1 MNFINTLIDNYRDIL
16 LNTARIFSSVF
27 EIILSFIL
35 VNSFFESKLKKRT
48 DYIPFVT
55 LAGIV
60 ILLHEGFSCG
70 DTVKYATE
78 CIGLVAILFLFYK
91 GNVKMKILAS
101 GLFLLM
107 ITLSLSS
114 GSLIY
119 ELIEKRIEFT
129 EGAFESLLR
138 LSLSNLFMILFA
150 CLISIFAKKSPLYS
164 VELPLRTGLLI
175 VPAVTMI
182 TFAIFQYYIE
192 ISPPENRIV
201 RYIYLSCAG
210 LIFINVLVFLLF
222 RKLQNQLE
230 MKRENDILVS
240 QLRLQEASII
250 NLENS
255 YNRTR
260 AFRHDIKNHVLT
272 MNMLAEQGN
281 LDEIKAYLKEIS
293 GVIDESSY
301 VRISGISA
309 VDAILNEKL
318 YEAQAQNIT
327 TNYDV
332 INLDKNNINP
342 IDLCIILSNALDNA
356 IEANQKIEDMDSRYI
371 KLKIHGNETFSVI
384 SVANPTVE
392 TAVKTGTVSFATT
405 KTDKEN
411 HGFGLKS
418 IESAVKKYKGEMLC
432 KNEDGVFTIVI
443 RLNANNKDRKQ

>member
-1 MNFINTLIDNYRDIL
+1 MSFINTVIDNYRDIL

-27 EIILSFIL
+27 EILLSFIL
-35 VNSFFESKLKKRT
+35 VNSFFESKLKKRL
-48 DYIPFVT
+48 DYIPFVA
-55 LAGIV
+55 LAGIIIFLQEV
-60 ILLHEGFSCG
+60 ADCNSI
-70 DTVKYATE
+70 VKYAAE
-78 CIGLVAILFLFYK
+78 CVGLVAVLFFFYK
-91 GNVKMKILAS
+91 GNVRMKLLAS

-107 ITLSLSS
+107 ITLSISS
-114 GSLIY
+114 GGLIH
-119 ELIEKRIEFT
+119 ELVSKRIEFT
-129 EGAFESLLR
+129 EGAFETLLR
-138 LSLSNLFMILFA
+138 LSVSNLFMILFA
-150 CLISIFAKKSPLYS
+150 CLISIFAKKSPLYT
-164 VELPLRTGLLI
+164 VEMPLRTGLLI

-182 TFAIFQYYIE
+182 TFAVFQYYIE
-192 ISPPENRIV
+192 IAPPENRIV

-230 MKRENDILVS
+230 MKRENDILMS

-260 AFRHDIKNHVLT
+260 AFRHDIKNHVLL

-281 LDEIKAYLKEIS
+281 YDELKAYLKEMS

-332 INLDKNNINP
+332 VNLDKNSINP

-356 IEANQKIEDMDSRYI
+356 IEANEKIENIDSRYI

-384 SVANPTVE
+384 SVANPTVSE
-392 TAVKTGTVSFATT
+392 NGKIDIGSVTTT
-405 KTDKEN
+405 KSDREN

-418 IESAVKKYKGEMLC
+418 IETAAKKYKGEILC
-432 KNEDGVFTIVI
+432 KTEDGVFTIVI
-443 RLNANNKDRKQ
+443 RLNAPSRK